1 MSNIHEI
8 YDTTEKRV
16 VGRFRHLSRATRLQT
31 EKNNQHKTRIGLE
44 IATIAS
50 KGGWKRSTVKVEQ
63 PTEFE
68 GHTMKVSVPNEK
80 HTILHEKIASLEGER
95 FIIKSHRIDESY
107 N

>member
-68 GHTMKVSVPNEK
+68 DHTMKVSVVNEK
-80 HTILHEKIASLEGER
+80 HVILHEKIASLEGER
-95 FIIKSHRIDESY
+95 YIIRTHNVDESY